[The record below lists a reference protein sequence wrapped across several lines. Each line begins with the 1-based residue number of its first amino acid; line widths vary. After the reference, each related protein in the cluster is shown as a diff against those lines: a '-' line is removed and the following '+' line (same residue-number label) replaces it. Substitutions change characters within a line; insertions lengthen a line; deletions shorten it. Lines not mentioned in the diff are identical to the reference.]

1 MVPILII
8 CLLFPGAAVANEKP
22 AVVLLHGLA
31 RTGASMKPV
40 ERRLIDEGYRVV
52 NITYPSRSHDID
64 SLTSIVTTQ
73 IREAVPDTTES
84 LDFVTH
90 SMGGIVLRALAM
102 HPPSLR
108 IRRTVMIAPPHHGS
122 EIVDQT
128 GDWWLFEALV
138 GPAGRELGTDG
149 DSAPQRLPPPD
160 FEFGVIAGS
169 GEPSPVFSDILPG
182 DDDGRVSVASTRI
195 EGMADHIVLSHGHTS
210 LLWSVRCHDQI
221 VAFLKTGSFQRSGRA
236 E

>member
-1 MVPILII
+1 MVPILLMS
-8 CLLFPGAAVANEKP
+8 LLLSCAVVANQKP
-22 AVVLLHGLA
+22 TVVLLHGLG
-31 RTGASMKPV
+31 RTGESMKPV
-40 ERRLIDEGYRVV
+40 ERRLVDEGYRVV

-64 SLTSIVTTQ
+64 SLTSIVLAQ
-73 IREAVPDTTES
+73 IQETVPDAADP

-90 SMGGIVLRALAM
+90 SMGGIVLRALATYPQA
-102 HPPSLR
+102 PP
-108 IRRTVMIAPPHHGS
+108 IRRAVMIAPPHHGS

-128 GDWWLFEALV
+128 GDWWLFETLV
-138 GPAGRELGTDG
+138 GPAGRELGTDD

-195 EGMADHIVLSHGHTS
+195 EGMADHIVLTHGHTS
-210 LLWSVRCHDQI
+210 LLWSVSCHDQI
-221 VAFLKTGSFQRSGRA
+221 VAFLKTGSFQRSGRV

>member
-1 MVPILII
+1 MVPIVII
-8 CLLFPGAAVANEKP
+8 CLLFSSAAVANEKP
-22 AVVLLHGLA
+22 TVVLLHGLA
-31 RTGASMKPV
+31 RTGVSMKPI
-40 ERRLIDEGYRVV
+40 ESRLIDEGYRVV

-64 SLTSIVTTQ
+64 SLTSIVITH
-73 IREAVPDTTES
+73 IRDAVPDTTEPV
-84 LDFVTH
+84 DFVTH
-90 SMGGIVLRALAM
+90 SMGGIVLRALAL
-102 HPPSLR
+102 HRQAPR
-108 IRRTVMIAPPHHGS
+108 IRRAVMIAPPHHGS

-128 GDWWLFEALV
+128 SDWWLFEALV
-138 GPAGRELGTDG
+138 GPAGSELGTD
-149 DSAPQRLPPPD
+149 DESAPYRLPTPD

-195 EGMADHIVLSHGHTS
+195 EGMADHIVLSRGHTS

-221 VAFLKTGSFQRSGRA
+221 VAFLKTGSFQRSGRT